1 LPPDPRRA
9 LEPDTHADGSYRE
22 VAQLGEA
29 LAHMS
34 REIRARLAEI
44 TNQRNR
50 LNLIL
55 ESMSEGIVALDR
67 HGRILLANP
76 AASILLRLGSA
87 DVPGRPLVELL
98 RHPEVRVLVN
108 GILHGRLRLSMETLV
123 PSAGRSLR
131 LLGIPCEPDD
141 PGDPSAILVV
151 QDVTESL
158 RYDRL
163 RREFVANV
171 SHELK
176 SPLTSIRS
184 LTDALLSGAIE
195 EGETARR
202 FLGLIEEDA
211 VRLTRL
217 IEDLLALSQIE
228 SGGVPLRVTVVDLR
242 RHVQSVLE
250 ALAPAI
256 EQGGLAVEVDLPDS
270 SLVSADPDRLRQV
283 LTNLVDNAIKYNR
296 PGGRI
301 RVRQEREGLSLRV
314 FVVDTGIGIPER
326 DLRRIFERFY
336 RVDKAR
342 SRELGGTG
350 LGLSIVKHIV
360 EAHGGTVHVTSRLG
374 EGSTFSFTLPV
385 AG

>member
-1 LPPDPRRA
+1 
-9 LEPDTHADGSYRE
+9 
-22 VAQLGEA
+22 
-29 LAHMS
+29 
-34 REIRARLAEI
+34 
-44 TNQRNR
+44 
-50 LNLIL
+50 
-55 ESMSEGIVALDR
+55 
-67 HGRILLANP
+67 
-76 AASILLRLGSA
+76 
-87 DVPGRPLVELL
+87 
-98 RHPEVRVLVN
+98 
-108 GILHGRLRLSMETLV
+108 
-123 PSAGRSLR
+123 
-131 LLGIPCEPDD
+131 
-141 PGDPSAILVV
+141 
-151 QDVTESL
+151 
-158 RYDRL
+158 
-163 RREFVANV
+163 
-171 SHELK
+171 
-176 SPLTSIRS
+176 
-184 LTDALLSGAIE
+184 
-195 EGETARR
+195 
-202 FLGLIEEDA
+202 
-211 VRLTRL
+211 LTRL